1 MPPNAHVESIL
12 TKQAIFCAHIHTHKP
27 RHKLHTFIP
36 INPGTNKRKTAHIH
50 THKPRHKQVH
60 TFIPINPGTVFPVI
74 HVNHTH
80 QWPNETTPTNGQMRP
95 RPPVANCKGTGGQAY
110 SYSGV
115 LYLIV
120 EVVHGVYGLDGWC
133 DVGGVVLVSRV
144 LYE

>member
-1 MPPNAHVESIL
+1 MCVSSHVLTIYSIHVHVRFRKMPPNAHVESIL
-12 TKQAIFCAHIHTHKP
+12 TKQAIFC
-27 RHKLHTFIP
+27 
-36 INPGTNKRKTAHIH
+36 AHIH